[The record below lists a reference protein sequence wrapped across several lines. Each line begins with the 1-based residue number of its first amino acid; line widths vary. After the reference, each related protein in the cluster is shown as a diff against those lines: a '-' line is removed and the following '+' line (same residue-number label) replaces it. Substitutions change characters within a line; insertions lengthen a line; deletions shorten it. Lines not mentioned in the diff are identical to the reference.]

1 MEVKLDFIFPLVTV
15 RKTGKYDFRDCFW
28 EILKSDAS
36 EFYVI
41 SPFIDSQ
48 IFSKIF
54 NEVFKKDSG
63 RKLTMISRNPD
74 NEMRKSDFQNIK
86 ENLDKNKYRYRLG
99 SGNEVLWY
107 FDKYLHAKVL
117 IADFN
122 TILFGSQNLTYNG
135 LGDDWNKS
143 KCNNELGACIS
154 QMNDEQKKGIQLF
167 IESILKYSTK
177 EYPL

>member
-1 MEVKLDFIFPLVTV
+1 MDFIFPLVTV
-15 RKTGKYDFRDCFW
+15 RKTGQYDFRNLFW
-28 EILKSDAS
+28 RILESNAS

-54 NEVFKKDSG
+54 KTVFSEGTGG
-63 RKLTMISRNPD
+63 RKLIMISRNPD
-74 NEMRKSDFQNIK
+74 NEMRRNDFKNIQEGLDQNK
-86 ENLDKNKYRYRLG
+86 FRYRLG

-107 FDKYLHAKVL
+107 FDKHLHAKVL

-135 LGDDWNKS
+135 LGDDLNKS
-143 KCNNELGACIS
+143 KCNNELGACIN
-154 QMNDEQKKGIQLF
+154 QMNDKQKKGIKLF
-167 IESILKYSTK
+167 VESILKDATK

>member
-1 MEVKLDFIFPLVTV
+1 MEVELDLIFPLVTI
-15 RKTGKYDFRDCFW
+15 RKTGQYDFRKFFW
-28 EILKSDAS
+28 QILDSDAS

-48 IFSKIF
+48 IFLRIF
-54 NEVFKKDSG
+54 KTVFTNNTG

-74 NEMRKSDFQNIK
+74 NEIRKNDFQSIK
-86 ENLDKNKYRYRLG
+86 DSLDKNKFRYRLG
-99 SGNEVLWY
+99 SENEILWY

-143 KCNNELGACIS
+143 KCNNELGAYIG
-154 QMNDEQKKGIQLF
+154 QMNDEQRKKIQLF
-167 IESILKYSTK
+167 IENILKYSNK

>member
-1 MEVKLDFIFPLVTV
+1 MTV
-15 RKTGKYDFRDCFW
+15 RKTGQYDFRNLFW
-28 EILKSDAS
+28 KILNSNAS

-48 IFSKIF
+48 IFSQIF
-54 NEVFKKDSG
+54 KAVFGKDSG
-63 RKLTMISRNPD
+63 KKLTMISRDPD
-74 NEMRKSDFQNIK
+74 NKMRRSDFHSIK
-86 ENLDKNKYRYRLG
+86 ESLDKNKFRYRLG

-135 LGDDWNKS
+135 LGDDLNKS

-154 QMNDEQKKGIQLF
+154 QMNDEQKKKVQSFVEIT
-167 IESILKYSTK
+167 LKHSTK

>member
-1 MEVKLDFIFPLVTV
+1 MEAKLDFIFPLVTV
-15 RKTGKYDFRDCFW
+15 RKTGKYDFRDFFW
-28 EILKSDAS
+28 KILKSEAS

-48 IFSKIF
+48 IFSRIF
-54 NEVFKKDSG
+54 KTVFREGSG

-74 NEMRKSDFQNIK
+74 NEIRKSDFQKIK
-86 ENLDKNKYRYRLG
+86 KSLDRNKFRYRLG
-99 SGNEVLWY
+99 SGNEVIWY

-135 LGDDWNKS
+135 LGDDLNKS
-143 KCNNELGACIS
+143 KCNNELGAYIS
-154 QMNDEQKKGIQLF
+154 QMNDEQKKGVQSFVEI
-167 IESILKYSTK
+167 ILKHSTK